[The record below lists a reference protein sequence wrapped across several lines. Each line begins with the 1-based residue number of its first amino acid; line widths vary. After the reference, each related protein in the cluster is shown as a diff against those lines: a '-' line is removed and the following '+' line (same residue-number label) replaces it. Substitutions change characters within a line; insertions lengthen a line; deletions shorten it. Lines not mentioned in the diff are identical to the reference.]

1 MQPPSKEAIRSELL
15 SLSHHLGEEPR
26 DYVIIGEGNT
36 SARIDPATFFVKASG
51 RNLASLDPD
60 GLVEID
66 QRRVLELLDAQAS
79 DEDVACG
86 LLEACLA
93 GAPGARPSVETI
105 LHAVLYQLTDA
116 GFIGHTHPVA
126 VNAILCSARAAEI
139 TRHLM
144 PDEIVVCGPDS
155 LFIPYTDPGLP
166 LARQVRSRV
175 AGFSARHAQYPRVI
189 YLQNHGLFALGQT
202 IRQVENI
209 TAMAVKHA
217 RVLAASY
224 ALGEPHWLDERDV
237 ARIHTRPDEDVRRAQ
252 FK

>member
-1 MQPPSKEAIRSELL
+1 MQPPSKDEIRSELL
-15 SLSHHLGEEPR
+15 SLSHHLGEEAR

-51 RNLASLDPD
+51 RNLASLDPN

-66 QRRVLELLDAQAS
+66 QLRVLALLNGQAS
-79 DEDVACG
+79 DADVARG
-86 LLEACLA
+86 LMEACLA
-93 GAPGARPSVETI
+93 GAPGAQPSVETI
-105 LHAVLYQLTDA
+105 LHAVLYQLTA
-116 GFIGHTHPVA
+116 ASFIGHTHPVA
-126 VNAILCSARAAEI
+126 VNAILCSQRAPEI

-155 LFIPYTDPGLP
+155 LFVPYTDPGLP
-166 LARQVRSRV
+166 LARQVRSLV
-175 AGFSARHAQYPRVI
+175 AAFSARHAQYPHTI
-189 YLQNHGLFALGQT
+189 YLQNHGVFALGQT
-202 IRQVENI
+202 ARQVQNI

-224 ALGEPHWLDERDV
+224 ALGEPHWLDARDV
-237 ARIHTRPDEDVRRAQ
+237 ARIHTRPDEDIRRVQ